1 MNIMQNTGG
10 YMKKSLIILNIILLI
25 IIGVLF
31 FYQKD
36 LQKLYYS
43 VLRNFQEKNTTI
55 QKNEYYRDYDFNF
68 VQNTDDFSPNSRQDI
83 LNIFY
88 TAINSGNSDFT
99 FYCPEEYTECLDEV
113 EELANDQDLLSHINN
128 FVHPYNG
135 FNHIETQYD
144 SLGKVSI
151 HIKKSYTAEQID
163 EISQKVEELS
173 DELIVASDSDIENIR
188 RIHDYII
195 DNSIYDSDRSDY
207 NITTYQS
214 DIAYGPLLEGYGIC
228 GGYTDAMEL
237 FLEELGIKSY
247 KISSDQHVWNAVYLD
262 NTWYHLDLTWD
273 DPVTTSGKNVLEHNF
288 FLIDTSTLLSI
299 EQTEHR
305 FNQSIY
311 SELKEA

>member
-247 KISSDQHVWNAVYLD
+247 KISSDQHVWNAVHLD